1 MTLFHNAKQ
10 VVLDSGLI
18 TITEERPT
26 GWISYYENKL
36 GPQEETS
43 FQADQAGWLELAND
57 LGLMPLVERKVELK
71 FWARKPGTLGRQRLY
86 TAWLRIDDLF
96 DFDDARLKLGNTYE
110 HIFFPAFADD
120 QVAAEVEAIRIS
132 SSSVGAFA
140 ERAGLTTEAAWT
152 LQKQSH
158 LGSKFP
164 AQGYC

>member
-71 FWARKPGTLGRQRLY
+71 FWAKRPGAIGRQSLCKVWVE
-86 TAWLRIDDLF
+86 TTELLDLAHTF
-96 DFDDARLKLGNTYE
+96 LKLCDIHDHVFYLTL
-110 HIFFPAFADD
+110 ADE
-120 QVAAEVEAIRIS
+120 QIAEEIEAIRLS
-132 SSSVGAFA
+132 SSSVEVFA
-140 ERAGLTTEAAWT
+140 ERAGLTIDSAQLLE
-152 LQKQSH
+152 KRSR

-164 AQGYC
+164 SKGHC